1 MDKDIKKECAK
12 EALKLIRDNY
22 IVGLGGGSTIA
33 HLVKLIRE
41 SELQNIKIVTPSTN
55 TKYLC
60 IEEGLELINTSSV
73 EHIDIVFDG
82 CDQID
87 VNFHALKSSGG
98 IHTKEKIVSNIANEY
113 VILVDESKFL
123 MKLDYKVPVVLEI
136 FEDAL
141 AYVKKELKKFNVS
154 YSIRKSELKDG
165 FIITE
170 NGNILLDIMFKNVE
184 DSLKLENDLN
194 SISGVID
201 CSLFTKSIT
210 KILVT
215 SSGGTVIMSRK

>member
-73 EHIDIVFDG
+73 EHIDIAFDG

-87 VNFHALKSSGG
+87 VNFHALKSGGG

-215 SSGGTVIMSRK
+215 SSSGTVIMSRK